1 MRNHYPRQ
9 ISKISKT
16 NNDRLRESNVPPEIM
31 PKHAWKYCKLTKLR
45 CAIISQSF
53 LEKKGRQ
60 KRNYSISQI
69 HQEEKTIYAWNS
81 FKKQTFAQ
89 KLNDKT

>member
-16 NNDRLRESNVPPEIM
+16 NNDRLRESNVSPEMM

-53 LEKKGRQ
+53 LEKKRQTKKKLQYLADTLGR
-60 KRNYSISQI
+60 KNNLGTHLKNKHSLRN
-69 HQEEKTIYAWNS
+69 
-81 FKKQTFAQ
+81 
-89 KLNDKT
+89 